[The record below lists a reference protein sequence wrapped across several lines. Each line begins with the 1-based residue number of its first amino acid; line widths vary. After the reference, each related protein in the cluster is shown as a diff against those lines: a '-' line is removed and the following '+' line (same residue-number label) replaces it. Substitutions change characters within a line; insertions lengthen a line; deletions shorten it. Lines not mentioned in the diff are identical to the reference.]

1 MLCMLKAKPL
11 MRHFKECVTV
21 GASAF
26 FMSLKEQ
33 QLKLQ
38 NDSSKSNAKDSRR

>member
-1 MLCMLKAKPL
+1 MLKAKPL

-21 GASAF
+21 GTSAF

-33 QLKLQ
+33 QLKMQ
-38 NDSSKSNAKDSRR
+38 KHSSKSNMKDGRR